1 MSACLN
7 PAINWL
13 LLVIAAIVVLC
24 VMTFTVMTTTQI
36 YYRKTGVV
44 KVLLN
49 YFQLLSFLLF
59 LDVLWPPV
67 FDDVRPFC
75 PSIASSPYGEQTLG
89 VASVSTLQLNLAPV
103 DCIFRL
109 NFYNYFIIYSI
120 LPLIGL
126 VFASLVFIIG
136 YLMAPFLRKHRIKLP
151 TVARFINLMRRMG
164 SSIAGFFRRVCTC
177 DIFAVSDRCCC

>member
-67 FDDVRPFC
+67 FDDVRH
-75 PSIASSPYGEQTLG
+75 
-89 VASVSTLQLNLAPV
+89 
-103 DCIFRL
+103 
-109 NFYNYFIIYSI
+109 
-120 LPLIGL
+120 IGTY
-126 VFASLVFIIG
+126 I
-136 YLMAPFLRKHRIKLP
+136 
-151 TVARFINLMRRMG
+151 
-164 SSIAGFFRRVCTC
+164 VC
-177 DIFAVSDRCCC
+177 

>member
-1 MSACLN
+1 MSSGRPSLTTCVT
-7 PAINWL
+7 
-13 LLVIAAIVVLC
+13 LVPILYAN
-24 VMTFTVMTTTQI
+24 F
-36 YYRKTGVV
+36 
-44 KVLLN
+44 
-49 YFQLLSFLLF
+49 YFN
-59 LDVLWPPV
+59 
-67 FDDVRPFC
+67 
-75 PSIASSPYGEQTLG
+75 QTLG

-126 VFASLVFIIG
+126 VVASLLFIIL
-136 YLMAPFLRKHRIKLP
+136 YLMMPFLRKHRIKLP